1 MGSWPYCFYR
11 ECLALNWCDGTLR
24 CNSKMYRLTI
34 YFLKKTEKRWPFEFL
49 GDRSTVKNLWN
60 VVVLLTKTVHEFC
73 CSLSRRSFVRSLSI
87 SLRIQ
92 PPISY
97 KPTPFTAKVLKN
109 YRGALTREQ
118 RGRGSLNFL
127 PRFLEFNSIR
137 LM

>member
-1 MGSWPYCFYR
+1 MWS
-11 ECLALNWCDGTLR
+11 L
-24 CNSKMYRLTI
+24 
-34 YFLKKTEKRWPFEFL
+34 
-49 GDRSTVKNLWN
+49 
-60 VVVLLTKTVHEFC
+60 VVLFTKPAREFC
-73 CSLSRRSFVRSLSI
+73 RSLCRLSFVMSLSI

-118 RGRGSLNFL
+118 RARGSLNFL
-127 PRFLEFNSIR
+127 PLFLEFNSIR